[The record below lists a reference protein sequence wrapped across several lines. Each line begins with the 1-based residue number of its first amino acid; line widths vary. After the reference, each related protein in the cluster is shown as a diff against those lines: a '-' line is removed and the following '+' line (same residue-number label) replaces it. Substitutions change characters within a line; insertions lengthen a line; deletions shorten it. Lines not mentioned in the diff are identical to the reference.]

1 MTAQAST
8 PFTQTSA
15 GAMVGLGVAAV
26 QAYDAT
32 ALAAAGPTTITIP
45 LAPVPCTK
53 LQVRIKSSAVN
64 AVSTILRGQVT
75 VTDGTNTV
83 VVQQARA
90 AATAAGANFDENF
103 DVFTDIQATS
113 LSFPVTLAGATT
125 TATINTEVFGNP

>member
-1 MTAQAST
+1 MTAQATS

-15 GAMVGLGVAAV
+15 AAMLGLGVSAV

-32 ALAAAGPTTITIP
+32 ALVAAGPATITLA

-53 LQVRIKSSAVN
+53 LQIRIKSSAVN
-64 AVSTILRGQVT
+64 GVTTILRGNIS

-83 VVQQARA
+83 VVQPARA
-90 AATAAGANFDENF
+90 VTAAGANFDEIWEII
-103 DVFTDIQATS
+103 TDIQATS
-113 LSFPVTLAGATT
+113 ISFPVTLAGATT